1 VNMRN
6 FVLRSSI
13 CAHAL
18 AYVSVLPASNHA
30 WAQAF
35 DISAYYT
42 NQSPAVSSNKEPTKS
57 VSVRDYLRFA
67 LGPVLGGGG
76 ALYFYGTVAQPCKV
90 EPTLLVLPVRA
101 GTEIIEKIRGNMTV
115 QKAAALSFLLVH
127 RLFVGFF
134 PKK

>member
-101 GTEIIEKIRGNMTV
+101 GTEIIEKNSWRYDGPE
-115 QKAAALSFLLVH
+115 
-127 RLFVGFF
+127 GCGPEFF
-134 PKK
+134 IGPPPVRWIFSEK